1 MKKSS
6 LLKRAFFVAFKS
18 KSLSKLF
25 MNKYNKSMFKR
36 FVHYYKNHK
45 LILFLDM
52 TAAFLIAVT
61 GIAYPIITRVMLSDW
76 IPNKNLNLIIIGG
89 ASLVAIYLVRMGL
102 RYFVQYYGHVMGVH
116 MQGEMRTDLFNKLQ
130 TLPYS
135 YFDNHETGV
144 IMSTMTNDLFDISE
158 LAHHGPENLFIA
170 SFTAIGAITYLMFI
184 DWILGLVL
192 LGVIPIIFLL
202 TWVFRRKFRT
212 DMRNSKKAIANIN
225 ARLESSI
232 SGIRVTKAFTNEE
245 IERERFEETNKDY
258 IKART
263 NVFSS
268 MGKYFA
274 ISQFVTDFF
283 NVLVLVL
290 GGFFLL
296 RKINDFNPA
305 DYSALIISVS
315 LFINPINQ
323 LIMFMEQFESASA
336 GFARFIALIDEKS
349 EIIYNG
355 KSEFDTVQGDLIFDH
370 VSFHY
375 VENNEVLD
383 DVSFHLEAG
392 KTLALVGPS
401 GGGKT
406 TICHLIPRFYF
417 LEHGHIYI
425 DNIDISDYT
434 LRSLREKIGIVQQDV
449 FLFGG
454 TIKDN
459 ILYGRPNAT
468 DEEVMEAARKAN
480 ILDFINSLPNGWN
493 TEIGERGVRLSGGQ
507 KQRLSIAR
515 LFLKNPPI
523 LILDEA
529 TSALDNTTEMLIQR
543 SLQEL
548 AKGRT
553 CLIVAHRL
561 STIKNADEI
570 AVVSKGKIMEK
581 GSHDELMK
589 LHGIY
594 SDLYR
599 LQFKNSDEAIANIDI
614 G

>member
-1 MKKSS
+1 
-6 LLKRAFFVAFKS
+6 
-18 KSLSKLF
+18 
-25 MNKYNKSMFKR
+25 MFKR
-36 FVHYYKNHK
+36 FIHYYKNHK

-52 TAAFLIAVT
+52 IAAFLIAVT
-61 GIAYPIITRVMLSDW
+61 GIAYPIITRVMLNDW
-76 IPNKNLNLIIIGG
+76 IPNNDLKLIIIGG

-202 TWVFRRKFRT
+202 TWGFRRKFRT

-245 IERERFEETNKDY
+245 IERDRFEETNRDY

-296 RKINDFNPA
+296 RGINGFNPA

-459 ILYGRPNAT
+459 ILYGRPSAT
-468 DEEVMEAARKAN
+468 DEEVMEAAKRAN
-480 ILDFINSLPNGWN
+480 ILDFINSLPNGWD

-581 GSHDELMK
+581 GTHDELIK
-589 LHGIY
+589 LKGIY
-594 SDLYR
+594 ADLYR
-599 LQFKNSDEAIANIDI
+599 LQFKNSDETIANIDI

>member
-1 MKKSS
+1 
-6 LLKRAFFVAFKS
+6 
-18 KSLSKLF
+18 
-25 MNKYNKSMFKR
+25 MFKR

-45 LILFLDM
+45 LILTLDM
-52 TAAFLIAVT
+52 IAAFLIAVT
-61 GIAYPIITRVMLSDW
+61 GIGYPIITRIMLNEW
-76 IPNKNLNLIIIGG
+76 IPNGEIKYIIIGG
-89 ASLVAIYLVRMGL
+89 SSLVAIYLVRMGL
-102 RYFVQYYGHVMGVH
+102 RYFVQYYGHIMGVH

-130 TLPYS
+130 KLPYS
-135 YFDNHETGV
+135 YFDNHETGI

-158 LAHHGPENLFIA
+158 LAHHGPENLFVA
-170 SFTAIGAITYLMFI
+170 SFTAIGAFTYLMFI
-184 DWILGLVL
+184 DWILGLIL
-192 LGVIPIIFLL
+192 LAAIPIIFFL
-202 TWVFRRKFRT
+202 TWFFRRRFRSA
-212 DMRNSKKAIANIN
+212 MRRSKKAIAGIN

-245 IERERFEETNKDY
+245 TERNRFEEANQEY
-258 IKART
+258 IEART
-263 NVFSS
+263 QVFSS

-274 ISQFVTDFF
+274 VSQFVTDFF
-283 NVLVLVL
+283 NVLILVAGGIFL
-290 GGFFLL
+290 YKGIGGF
-296 RKINDFNPA
+296 NYG
-305 DYSALIISVS
+305 DYSAFIVSVS
-315 LFINPINQ
+315 LFINPINT

-336 GFARFIALIDEKS
+336 GFARFVALIDEK
-349 EIIYNG
+349 EETIYNG
-355 KSEFDTVQGDLIFDH
+355 PKECSQVEGDIIFDH
-370 VSFHY
+370 VSFSY
-375 VENNEVLD
+375 VDTNEVLD
-383 DVSFHLEAG
+383 DVSFHLEKG

-417 LEHGHIYI
+417 LEKGHIYI
-425 DNIDISDYT
+425 DNIDIGDYT
-434 LRSLREKIGIVQQDV
+434 LNSLREKIGIVQQDV

-459 ILYGRPNAT
+459 IAYGRPNAT
-468 DEEVMEAARKAN
+468 DEEIYEAANRAN
-480 ILDFINSLPNGWN
+480 IIDFINSLPNGWD

-553 CLIVAHRL
+553 CLVVAHRL

-570 AVVSKGKIMEK
+570 AVISKGKIMEMGNHETLIKK
-581 GSHDELMK
+581 G
-589 LHGIY
+589 GIY
-594 SDLYR
+594 ADLYR
-599 LQFKNSDEAIANIDI
+599 LQFKNADTIINDI
-614 G
+614 EIG

>member
-1 MKKSS
+1 
-6 LLKRAFFVAFKS
+6 
-18 KSLSKLF
+18 
-25 MNKYNKSMFKR
+25 MFKR

-45 LILFLDM
+45 LILTLDM
-52 TAAFLIAVT
+52 IAAFLIAVT
-61 GIAYPIITRVMLSDW
+61 GIGYPIITRIMLNTW
-76 IPNKNLNLIIIGG
+76 IPAGEMKWIIIGG
-89 ASLVAIYLVRMGL
+89 LSLVGIYLIRMGL
-102 RYFVQYYGHVMGVH
+102 RFFVQYYGHVMGVR

-130 TLPYS
+130 KLPYS

-170 SFTAIGAITYLMFI
+170 TFTALGAITYLLII
-184 DWILGLVL
+184 DWILALIL
-192 LGVIPIIFLL
+192 IAVIPLLVFL
-202 TWVFRRKFRT
+202 TWFFRKRFRNA
-212 DMRNSKKAIANIN
+212 MRRSKKAIAIIN

-245 IERERFEETNKDY
+245 TERVRFEEANQEY
-258 IKART
+258 INARRE
-263 NVFSS
+263 VFSS

-274 ISQFVTDFF
+274 FSQFITDFF
-283 NVLVLVL
+283 NVLVLVVGGIFL
-290 GGFFLL
+290 YKGIGGFDL
-296 RKINDFNPA
+296 A
-305 DYSALIISVS
+305 DYSAFIVSVG

-336 GFARFIALIDEKS
+336 GFARFIALLDEK
-349 EIIYNG
+349 EETIHDGTKECLNL
-355 KSEFDTVQGDLIFDH
+355 QGDLIFDH

-375 VENNEVLD
+375 EGSDEVLD
-383 DVSFHLEAG
+383 DVSFHLQKG

-417 LEHGHIYI
+417 LEKGHIYI
-425 DNIDISDYT
+425 DNIDIGEYT
-434 LRSLREKIGIVQQDV
+434 LNSLREKIGIVQQDV

-454 TIKDN
+454 SIKDN
-459 ILYGRPNAT
+459 ILYGRPSAN
-468 DEEVMEAARKAN
+468 EEEILEAARRAN
-480 ILDFINSLPNGWN
+480 ILDFINSLPNGWD

-543 SLQEL
+543 SLSEL

-570 AVVSKGKIMEK
+570 AVISKGKIMEMGQHEDLLK
-581 GSHDELMK
+581 QN
-589 LHGIY
+589 GIY
-594 SDLYR
+594 ANLYR
-599 LQFKNSDEAIANIDI
+599 LQFKNSDDVIKDI
-614 G
+614 EIG

>member
-1 MKKSS
+1 
-6 LLKRAFFVAFKS
+6 
-18 KSLSKLF
+18 
-25 MNKYNKSMFKR
+25 MFRR
-36 FVHYYKNHK
+36 FIHYYKNHK

-52 TAAFLIAVT
+52 TAAFLIAIT
-61 GIAYPIITRVMLSDW
+61 GVAYPVISRMMLNEW
-76 IPNKNLNLIIIGG
+76 IPNNDLNLIIVGGVSLIG
-89 ASLVAIYLVRMGL
+89 VYLIRMGL

-170 SFTAIGAITYLMFI
+170 SFTAIGAITYLMII

-192 LGVIPIIFLL
+192 LGVIPILFFL

-232 SGIRVTKAFTNEE
+232 SGVRVTKAFTNEE

-258 IKART
+258 IQART

-290 GGFFLL
+290 GGLFLY
-296 RKINDFNPA
+296 KGIGGFNYG
-305 DYSALIISVS
+305 DYSAFIISVS

-349 EIIYNG
+349 ETIYNG
-355 KSEFDTVQGDLIFDH
+355 NDEFDKVEGDLVFDH

-375 VENNEVLD
+375 QENNEVLD

-417 LEHGHIYI
+417 LEEGHIYI
-425 DNIDISDYT
+425 DKVDISDYT

-459 ILYGRPNAT
+459 ILYGRPNAS
-468 DEEVMEAARKAN
+468 DEEVKEAARRAN
-480 ILDFINSLPNGWN
+480 ILDFINSLPNGWD

-529 TSALDNTTEMLIQR
+529 TSALDNTTEMLIQK
-543 SLQEL
+543 SLKEL

-581 GSHDELMK
+581 GTHDELMK
-589 LHGIY
+589 LNGIY

-599 LQFKNSDEAIANIDI
+599 LQFKNSDEEFTAKIDI
-614 G
+614 N

>member
-1 MKKSS
+1 
-6 LLKRAFFVAFKS
+6 
-18 KSLSKLF
+18 
-25 MNKYNKSMFKR
+25 
-36 FVHYYKNHK
+36 
-45 LILFLDM
+45 M

-61 GIAYPIITRVMLSDW
+61 GIAYPIITRVMLNDW
-76 IPNKNLNLIIIGG
+76 IPNNNLNLIVIGG
-89 ASLVAIYLVRMGL
+89 TSLVAIYLVRMGL

-245 IERERFEETNKDY
+245 IERDRFEETNKDY

-296 RKINDFNPA
+296 RGINGFNPA

-480 ILDFINSLPNGWN
+480 ILDFINSLPNGWD

-529 TSALDNTTEMLIQR
+529 TSALDNTTEMLIQK

-589 LHGIY
+589 LKGIY

-599 LQFKNSDEAIANIDI
+599 LQFKNSDETIANIDI
-614 G
+614 N

>member
-1 MKKSS
+1 
-6 LLKRAFFVAFKS
+6 
-18 KSLSKLF
+18 
-25 MNKYNKSMFKR
+25 
-36 FVHYYKNHK
+36 
-45 LILFLDM
+45 M
-52 TAAFLIAVT
+52 TAAFLIAIT
-61 GIAYPIITRVMLSDW
+61 GVAYPVISRMMLNEW
-76 IPNKNLNLIIIGG
+76 IPNNDLNLIIIGG
-89 ASLVAIYLVRMGL
+89 VSLIGVYLVRMGL

-170 SFTAIGAITYLMFI
+170 SFTAIGAITYLMII

-192 LGVIPIIFLL
+192 LGVIPILFLL

-245 IERERFEETNKDY
+245 IERERFEETNIDY
-258 IKART
+258 IQART

-290 GGFFLL
+290 GGLFLY
-296 RKINDFNPA
+296 KGIGGFNYG
-305 DYSALIISVS
+305 DYSAFIISVS

-349 EIIYNG
+349 ETIYNG
-355 KSEFDTVQGDLIFDH
+355 NNEFNKVEGDLVFDH

-375 VENNEVLD
+375 QENNEVLD

-417 LEHGHIYI
+417 LEEGHIYI
-425 DNIDISDYT
+425 DKVDISDYT

-459 ILYGRPNAT
+459 ILYGRPNAS
-468 DEEVMEAARKAN
+468 DEEVMEAARRAN
-480 ILDFINSLPNGWN
+480 ILDFINSLPNGWD

-529 TSALDNTTEMLIQR
+529 TSALDNTTEMLIQK
-543 SLQEL
+543 SLKEL

-581 GSHDELMK
+581 GTHEELMK
-589 LHGIY
+589 LNGIY

-599 LQFKNSDEAIANIDI
+599 LQFKNSDEELTAKIDI
-614 G
+614 N

>member
-1 MKKSS
+1 
-6 LLKRAFFVAFKS
+6 
-18 KSLSKLF
+18 
-25 MNKYNKSMFKR
+25 MFKR
-36 FVHYYKNHK
+36 FIHYYKNHK

-61 GIAYPIITRVMLSDW
+61 GVAYPVISRMMLNEW
-76 IPNKNLNLIIIGG
+76 IPNNDLNLIIIGG
-89 ASLVAIYLVRMGL
+89 ASLVGVYLVRMGL

-170 SFTAIGAITYLMFI
+170 SFTALGAITYLMII
-184 DWILGLVL
+184 DWILGLIL
-192 LGVIPIIFLL
+192 LGVIPILFLL

-263 NVFSS
+263 NVFAS

-274 ISQFVTDFF
+274 ISQFITDFF

-290 GGFFLL
+290 GGIFLY
-296 RKINDFNPA
+296 KGIGGFNGG
-305 DYSALIISVS
+305 DYAAFIISVS

-355 KSEFDTVQGDLIFDH
+355 DSEFASVQGDLIFDH

-375 VENNEVLD
+375 QENNEVLD

-425 DNIDISDYT
+425 DKIDISDYT

-459 ILYGRPNAT
+459 ILYGKPSAT
-468 DEEVMEAARKAN
+468 DEEIMEAARKAN
-480 ILDFINSLPNGWN
+480 ILDFINSLPNGWGSQ
-493 TEIGERGVRLSGGQ
+493 IGERGVRLSGGQ

-543 SLQEL
+543 SLREL

-581 GSHDELMK
+581 GTHDELMK
-589 LHGIY
+589 LNGIY

-599 LQFKNSDEAIANIDI
+599 LQFKNSDETIANIDI

>member
-1 MKKSS
+1 
-6 LLKRAFFVAFKS
+6 
-18 KSLSKLF
+18 
-25 MNKYNKSMFKR
+25 MFRR
-36 FVHYYKNHK
+36 FIHYYKNHK
-45 LILFLDM
+45 LILTLDM
-52 TAAFLIAVT
+52 LAAFLIAIT
-61 GIAYPIITRVMLSDW
+61 GIGYPIITRIMLNEW
-76 IPNKNLNLIIIGG
+76 IPANNLNNIIIGG
-89 ASLVAIYLVRMGL
+89 VALVVIYLVRMGL

-135 YFDNHETGV
+135 YFDNHETGI

-184 DWILGLVL
+184 DWILGLIL
-192 LGVIPIIFLL
+192 LGVIPILFLL
-202 TWVFRRKFRT
+202 TWVFRRKFR
-212 DMRNSKKAIANIN
+212 DSMRRSKKAIASIN

-245 IERERFEETNKDY
+245 IERDRFEDANKDY
-258 IKART
+258 ISARRD
-263 NVFSS
+263 VFSS

-274 ISQFVTDFF
+274 VSQFVTDFF
-283 NVLVLVL
+283 NVLILVVGGIFL
-290 GGFFLL
+290 YKGIGGF
-296 RKINDFNPA
+296 NYG
-305 DYSALIISVS
+305 DYSAFIVSVG
-315 LFINPINQ
+315 LFISPINQ

-336 GFARFIALIDEKS
+336 GFTRFIALIDEKS
-349 EIIYNG
+349 ETIYNG
-355 KSEFDTVQGDLIFDH
+355 ANECEKVEGDLVFDH

-375 VENNEVLD
+375 QENNEVLD

-417 LEHGHIYI
+417 LEEGHIYI
-425 DNIDISDYT
+425 DKIDISDYT

-459 ILYGRPNAT
+459 ILYGRPDAS
-468 DEEVMEAARKAN
+468 EEEILEAAKKAN
-480 ILDFINSLPNGWN
+480 ILDFINTLPKGWN

-543 SLQEL
+543 SLKEL

-581 GSHDELMK
+581 GTHDELMK
-589 LHGIY
+589 LNGIY

-599 LQFKNSDEAIANIDI
+599 LQFKNSDEEFTANIDI
-614 G
+614 N

>member
-1 MKKSS
+1 
-6 LLKRAFFVAFKS
+6 
-18 KSLSKLF
+18 
-25 MNKYNKSMFKR
+25 MFKR

-61 GIAYPIITRVMLSDW
+61 GIAYPVITRMMLGDW
-76 IPNKNLNLIIIGG
+76 IPNNNLNLIVIGG

-425 DNIDISDYT
+425 DDVDISDYT

-459 ILYGRPNAT
+459 ILYGRPSAT

-529 TSALDNTTEMLIQR
+529 TSALDNTTEMLIQK

>member
-1 MKKSS
+1 
-6 LLKRAFFVAFKS
+6 
-18 KSLSKLF
+18 
-25 MNKYNKSMFKR
+25 MFKR
-36 FVHYYKNHK
+36 FIHYYKNHK

-296 RKINDFNPA
+296 RKINGFNPA

-425 DNIDISDYT
+425 DSIDISDYT

-468 DEEVMEAARKAN
+468 NEEVMEAARKAN
-480 ILDFINSLPNGWN
+480 ILDFINTLPNGWN

-589 LHGIY
+589 LNGIY

-599 LQFKNSDEAIANIDI
+599 LQFKNSDEIIANIDI

>member
-1 MKKSS
+1 
-6 LLKRAFFVAFKS
+6 
-18 KSLSKLF
+18 
-25 MNKYNKSMFKR
+25 MFKR
-36 FVHYYKNHK
+36 FIHYYHNHK
-45 LILFLDM
+45 LILTLDLL
-52 TAAFLIAVT
+52 AAFLIAVT
-61 GIAYPIITRVMLSDW
+61 GIGYPFITRIMLNAW
-76 IPNKNLNLIIIGG
+76 IPEGNMNLIIIGG
-89 ASLVAIYLVRMGL
+89 ASLVGIYLIRMGL
-102 RYFVQYYGHVMGVH
+102 RYFVQYYGHVMGVR

-130 TLPYS
+130 KLPYS

-144 IMSTMTNDLFDISE
+144 IMSTMTNDLFEISE

-170 SFTAIGAITYLMFI
+170 SFTAIGAFTYLMFI
-184 DWILGLVL
+184 DWLLGLIL
-192 LGVIPIIFLL
+192 LAAIPILFFL
-202 TWVFRRKFRT
+202 TWFFRRKFRSA
-212 DMRNSKKAIANIN
+212 MRRSKKAIASIN

-232 SGIRVTKAFTNEE
+232 SGVRVTKAFTNEE
-245 IERERFEETNKDY
+245 IEQERFEIANQEY
-258 IKART
+258 IAARRE
-263 NVFSS
+263 VFSH

-274 ISQFVTDFF
+274 VSQFVTDFF
-283 NVLVLVL
+283 NVLILVVGGIFL
-290 GGFFLL
+290 YRGIGGF
-296 RKINDFNPA
+296 NYG
-305 DYSALIISVS
+305 DYSAFIVSVG

-336 GFARFIALIDEKS
+336 GFARFIALLDEP
-349 EIIYNG
+349 EETVYNG
-355 KSEFDTVQGDLIFDH
+355 EKVCQAVEGDIRFEH

-375 VENNEVLD
+375 TEENEVLD
-383 DVSFHLEAG
+383 DVSFHLQKG

-417 LEHGHIYI
+417 LEKGKIYI
-425 DNIDISDYT
+425 DNIDIGEYT
-434 LRSLREKIGIVQQDV
+434 LNSLREKIGIVQQDV

-454 TIKDN
+454 SIKQN
-459 ILYGRPNAT
+459 IAYGKPSAS
-468 DEEVMEAARKAN
+468 DEEILEAAKKAN
-480 ILDFINSLPNGWN
+480 IFDFISSLPNGWD

-543 SLQEL
+543 SLNEL

-553 CLIVAHRL
+553 CLVVAHRL

-570 AVVSKGKIMEK
+570 AVISKGKIMEM
-581 GSHDELMK
+581 GNHEELFK
-589 LHGIY
+589 LNGIY
-594 SDLYR
+594 ADLYK
-599 LQFKNSDEAIANIDI
+599 LQFKNSDVVINDIDI